1 MSTTTDSTTLE
12 QEIRAEGIDLAAVEE
27 NRPGVDPDPKP
38 AWWPEWLKKL
48 ADDVG
53 PWHPKV
59 THAAACL
66 FYTPQSSPSK
76 STTPPT
82 TVKPPKDYQGLNGL
96 KTQEFFGRGV
106 GSRGVR
112 ILKTEEE
119 IRQTQHDK
127 LESAVN
133 SALHFLNT
141 SVQEHQ
147 AKVAV
152 EEQNKHIDKAIA
164 AREAAVKAKREA
176 EKHLDLLLQQRDRAE
191 TGLAVADK
199 RCQGTDWHKLDPTI
213 KRARAE
219 LKRSV
224 VTVLSCVITA
234 QERLLKYT
242 NEIKNFDQILFQLGA
257 SSCSLC
263 GHHLH
268 GNGFAWEE
276 ETFDSSIIIGGG
288 DNTCPIICDASE
300 DSGSSSSFGT
310 GESGSCRGESSSA
323 GSSQNSAIPIDC
335 GSDIDP
341 DDPKGKRPAEDNFDG
356 RCKHARC

>member
-1 MSTTTDSTTLE
+1 MPSPSPTNFEKDIL
-12 QEIRAEGIDLAAVEE
+12 AEEIDLAA
-27 NRPGVDPDPKP
+27 
-38 AWWPEWLKKL
+38 
-48 ADDVG
+48 
-53 PWHPKV
+53 
-59 THAAACL
+59 
-66 FYTPQSSPSK
+66 TPLSSPSK
-76 STTPPT
+76 PTTPPT
-82 TVKPPKDYQGLNGL
+82 TLKPPKDYKGLNGL

-112 ILKTEEE
+112 ILLTEEE
-119 IRQTQHDK
+119 IRQTQHAK

-133 SALHFLNT
+133 SALHHLNT

-191 TGLAVADK
+191 SGLAVADK
-199 RCQGTDWHKLDPTI
+199 RCQGTAWHNLDPTI
-213 KRARAE
+213 KLARAE

-242 NEIKNFDQILFQLGA
+242 DEIKNFDQILFQLGA

-268 GNGFAWEE
+268 GNGFDWEE
-276 ETFDSSIIIGGG
+276 ETFDSPIVIGGG
-288 DNTCPIICDASE
+288 DTSPIVIRGGDTCPIICDATE
-300 DSGSSSSFGT
+300 TSGSSSSFGK
-310 GESGSCRGESSSA
+310 GESGSCSSQGSSA
-323 GSSQNSAIPIDC
+323 GSSQNFAISIDC

-341 DDPKGKRPAEDNFDG
+341 DDPKGKRPADDNFDG